1 MRDFALPPANLC
13 PARCRLSIPLIFTL
27 LYQIVG
33 LNHTVIMLEE
43 DTVELIV
50 SAMVH
55 FMRLCFML
63 MPFSQCHSAVRPS
76 AIERLNVSG
85 ACVPWGPRTV
95 IPVSPFVSEKYLK
108 STPEKTSPSVVE
120 NKVSTPV
127 TAPDPAALVLGR
139 ASPVFKSVASSVVL
153 TSLSSVPGAEYVF
166 AIKAL
171 VCDLCVELS
180 ATWGPFNYTLLK
192 KAGQCEG
199 RVCWALSFMCSS
211 LRLTRRLVHK

>member
-1 MRDFALPPANLC
+1 MPIEYSTDLYSALSDCWFESHSHYAGGRHGRINRFCNGTFYEALFR
-13 PARCRLSIPLIFTL
+13 AYAI
-27 LYQIVG
+27 
-33 LNHTVIMLEE
+33 
-43 DTVELIV
+43 
-50 SAMVH
+50 
-55 FMRLCFML
+55 
-63 MPFSQCHSAVRPS
+63 SQCHSAVRPS

-166 AIKAL
+166 AIK
-171 VCDLCVELS
+171 
-180 ATWGPFNYTLLK
+180 
-192 KAGQCEG
+192 
-199 RVCWALSFMCSS
+199 
-211 LRLTRRLVHK
+211 H